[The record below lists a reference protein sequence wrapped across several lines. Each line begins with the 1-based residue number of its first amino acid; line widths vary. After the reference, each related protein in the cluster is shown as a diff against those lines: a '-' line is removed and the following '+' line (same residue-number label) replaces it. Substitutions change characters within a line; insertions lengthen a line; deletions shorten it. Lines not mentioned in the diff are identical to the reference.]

1 MKWFVRLSGWA
12 LQTLVNCLFAVPVWR
27 AISWCFH
34 GFFGILPY
42 LKINVSHVA
51 VDSDWTQIGRFC
63 LRNHVA
69 VDSVVLSQES
79 CGRGLSGAVPGIMWP
94 WTQIFFDLSPESCG
108 RGLSGSVSGIMWP
121 WTQRFCL
128 RNHVAVDSDWTQI
141 GRFCL
146 RNHVAGC
153 WCW

>member
-1 MKWFVRLSGWA
+1 VAVIRSGLEWWLGRMKWFVRLSGWA

-63 LRNHVA
+63 LRNGNFCLFGFN
-69 VDSVVLSQES
+69 ST
-79 CGRGLSGAVPGIMWP
+79 GLWP
-94 WTQIFFDLSPESCG
+94 WTQI
-108 RGLSGSVSGIMWP
+108 GLRSVGSVSGIMW
-121 WTQRFCL
+121 L
-128 RNHVAVDSDWTQI
+128 
-141 GRFCL
+141 
-146 RNHVAGC
+146 VAGVGEIQRLVLVYF
-153 WCW
+153 